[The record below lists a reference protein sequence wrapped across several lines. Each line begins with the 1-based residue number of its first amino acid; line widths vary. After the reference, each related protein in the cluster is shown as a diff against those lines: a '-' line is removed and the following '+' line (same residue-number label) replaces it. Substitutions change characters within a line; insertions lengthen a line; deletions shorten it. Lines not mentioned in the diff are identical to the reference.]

1 MTLRCSIR
9 FSKIS
14 RASAAPVSF
23 LRGASLT
30 VKPTASRDMSTWW
43 EQQQQLE
50 QEQKRAGAYTGVDNY
65 SAIASS
71 TLEGAP
77 PSKVR
82 TLADEAAEAD
92 EIRCGGGPPLP
103 VTKSGLWL
111 VGSFVVIAAGAY
123 ALYSLST

>member
-1 MTLRCSIR
+1 MP
-9 FSKIS
+9 S
-14 RASAAPVSF
+14 RP
-23 LRGASLT
+23 LT
-30 VKPTASRDMSTWW
+30 WDMSTWW

-50 QEQKRAGAYTGVDNY
+50 RQQKTSVDNY

-77 PSKVR
+77 PTKIR

>member
-1 MTLRCSIR
+1 MSTRGWLVIR
-9 FSKIS
+9 ATSFPAFVSQPSLITFDRFPREGHDHGAAMLDQVLKDFARVG
-14 RASAAPVSF
+14 RAIFF

-71 TLEGAP
+71 TVSYTHL
-77 PSKVR
+77 
-82 TLADEAAEAD
+82 TL
-92 EIRCGGGPPLP
+92 PTTPY
-103 VTKSGLWL
+103 V
-111 VGSFVVIAAGAY
+111 
-123 ALYSLST
+123 